1 MNSKRSYP
9 VLTVVA
15 IAIAIEEGVRNLLR
29 NNGQKK
35 LQKRVNAASPTPIE
49 KDLSVADIHIQLTF
63 LENDNVNLEL
73 YQELP
78 MDEDEINEWKA
89 LISTLGGESIKTT
102 LNTTSFNGLL
112 KCDVPLKEL
121 CRVKNN
127 PDAMRGLIISDGKFS
142 RQASF
147 SEAGLGNVAPL
158 LVYQCMAAVTSQYYQ
173 QIITEQLNAINTK
186 LDNIIKILTDDDR
199 AKLKVAYNRFVEL
212 TKKNSYDIADK
223 LIVSEFSGYVEII
236 REKYKE
242 LLSSIA
248 NFTIKYK
255 WSDKEEAKEKIQT
268 LQKSQYFDYLDIVMH
283 AEALNFIASATSIK
297 IAKFLGN
304 EEDIKIYTDRINLDY
319 WDNYINQFNK
329 IKHDIIKYLEF
340 EAESSWMQGKSITI
354 MKDKQLKEF
363 NDIEKRMLNLQ
374 NQFNYRTV
382 QYIKFQEDGGL
393 KKYIPLAE

>member
-9 VLTVVA
+9 VLTVV
-15 IAIAIEEGVRNLLR
+15 AIAIEEGVRNLLR